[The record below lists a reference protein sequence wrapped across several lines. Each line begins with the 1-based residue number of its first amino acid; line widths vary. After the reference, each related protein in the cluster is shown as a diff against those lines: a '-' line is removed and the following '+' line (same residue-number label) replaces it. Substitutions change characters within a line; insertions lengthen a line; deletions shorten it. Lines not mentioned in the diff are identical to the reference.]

1 MADIANK
8 QEDETAKRALRRK
21 RHDIEVEQLRCWELK
36 RNLADISAEVE
47 LLTQEVGSLQA
58 TPVQL
63 SSSVFL
69 CTLSCSVFPK
79 ATRSP

>member
-1 MADIANK
+1 MADTAIK

-36 RNLADISAEVE
+36 KNLADISAEVE
-47 LLTQEVGSLQA
+47 LLTQEVRSWGG

-63 SSSVFL
+63 ISSLHL
-69 CTLSCSVFPK
+69 CTLSLVFSV
-79 ATRSP
+79 ATRY